1 MKDINYRLGLDI
13 GIASVGWAVINL
25 DKERIEDLGVRIF
38 QAAEH
43 PKDGSSLALPRR
55 LARGRRRL
63 LRRKAYRIK
72 RVRKLIS
79 DCGILS
85 KEEMDNL
92 YNKHEDIWH
101 LRVKALNQRV
111 TATEWAKILI
121 NLCKRRGFKS
131 NRKNEAKD
139 KETGQ
144 LILSIKNNKKHMIDL
159 NARTV
164 AEYMCKLKE
173 ESMDK
178 YMPIRNKNG
187 NYNMC
192 VSRTMIEDEVKLL
205 FKSQRDFGLDFA
217 DEQIEK
223 EYLNIFNAQRPY
235 SKFEDLEKMI
245 GYCTFE
251 KDKKELRAPKN
262 CISVE
267 EFILYDN
274 MNRLSIINNG
284 NKRGLTK
291 EERNIIIDNA
301 YKKSEIKYK
310 DLRKL
315 LLLNNDDRFSGLTY
329 SNKID
334 ISKTENSK
342 FVSMKGYHEIK
353 KSIEKN
359 LGKEKWDNIKND
371 RKLLNDMAYVL
382 TIAKTDE
389 DIIKQLKI
397 RNVEQNIINAVIEIS
412 FTKFNNLSI
421 KAIEKILPYVKE
433 GYQYSEACEKAGYD
447 FKAVFKGTKELKLPL
462 INTEEIVNPVV
473 IRSLTQT
480 RKVVNAVI
488 DKYGS
493 PRGINIELARDLAK
507 NFKDRKSI
515 EKEQKEN
522 RDNKEKIRNE
532 LKELMRKEPTGGE
545 LLKYRLWKEQ
555 KEECAYSQEHIYIDD
570 LFKPG
575 LYEIDH
581 IIPFSRC
588 FDDSLSNKVLVK
600 GIENQNKKNR
610 IPYEY
615 FGSDIDRWH
624 RFEVWVEQS
633 SLGFKK
639 KTNLLK
645 KKLSEEEQKAFKS
658 RNLNDTRYIS
668 KYIANYIENR
678 LIFKEDNVK
687 SNSKK
692 VISINGRATS
702 FLRAKWGLI
711 KAREDGDKHH
721 ALDAAVIAVTTQ
733 KMINEISRYSK
744 ANELKYIKRNEE
756 YIDIETGEVVDENI
770 IKENKVLLEEVLPR
784 PWRGFTQELNLRL
797 SDNPKEELKKS
808 SFDSYDDEFI
818 KNIVRPIFVSRVPD
832 RKAGGILFKETV
844 YSANAFKNNKS
855 IVKKNLCDLKLS
867 DMDNVYNYI
876 SDKNLYD
883 SIKAQLV
890 SYDDNAKKAFEN
902 GFRKPTKS
910 GKLGPVVKSIKI
922 VTNLIAKDMLDLNKG
937 KVQKDG
943 IVRVDIYEKEGIY
956 YSVPVYRIDIAKGV
970 RPKKAALAGK
980 SEKDWTDITE
990 EYNFKFSVYKND
1002 LIEIKYKK
1010 KKGFFGYFN
1019 SFDRATASFTIEA
1032 HDNSSRARGIGIKSG
1047 VEELNKYEVNVLG
1060 EYYKVK
1066 GGK

>member
-1 MKDINYRLGLDI
+1 MKDINYRIGLDV

-25 DKERIEDLGVRIF
+25 DKQRIEDLGVRIF
-38 QAAEH
+38 EAAEH

-55 LARGRRRL
+55 LARSRRRL

-72 RVRKLIS
+72 RVKKLIS
-79 DCGILS
+79 DFGILS
-85 KEEMDNL
+85 KEEIDNL
-92 YNKHEDIWH
+92 YNEYEDIWS

-111 TATEWAKILI
+111 TAKEWAKILI

-139 KETGQ
+139 KEAGK
-144 LILSIKNNKKHMIDL
+144 LISSIKINENRMLDL
-159 NARTV
+159 NAKTV
-164 AEYMCKLKE
+164 AEYMYKLKE
-173 ESMDK
+173 QTADK

-187 NYNMC
+187 TYNMC
-192 VSRTMIEDEVKLL
+192 VSRMMIENEIKIL
-205 FKSQRDFGLDFA
+205 FESQRNLGSEFA
-217 DEQIEK
+217 NEKIEK

-251 KDKKELRAPKN
+251 KDNKELRAPKN

-274 MNRLSIINNG
+274 MNKLSIINNG
-284 NKRGLTK
+284 NKRNLTK
-291 EERNIIIDNA
+291 EERNTIIENA
-301 YKKSEIKYK
+301 YKKNEIKYK
-310 DLRKL
+310 DLRKIL
-315 LLLNNDDRFSGLTY
+315 SLDDNDRFSGLTY
-329 SNKID
+329 SNKTD

-359 LGKEKWDNIKND
+359 LGKEKWNNIKND
-371 RKLLNDMAYVL
+371 RKLLNDLAYVL

-397 RNVEQNIINAVIEIS
+397 RNVDEDIINAVIEIS

-421 KAIEKILPYVKE
+421 KAIEKILPYLKE
-433 GYQYSEACEKAGYD
+433 GYQYNEACDKAGYD
-447 FKAVFKGTKELKLPL
+447 FKAVFKGEKELKLPL
-462 INTEEIVNPVV
+462 INAEEIINPVV

-480 RKVVNAVI
+480 RKVVNAII

-507 NFKDRKSI
+507 SFKDRKNI
-515 EKEQKEN
+515 EKQQKEN

-532 LKELMRKEPTGGE
+532 LKELMRKEPTGSE
-545 LLKYRLWKEQ
+545 VLKYRLWKEQ

-600 GIENQNKKNR
+600 GVENQNKKNR

-615 FGSDIDRWH
+615 FGSDTDRWH
-624 RFEVWVEQS
+624 KFEVWVEQS
-633 SLGFKK
+633 SLGLKK

-645 KKLSEEEQKAFKS
+645 KKVSEEEQKAFKS

-668 KYIANYIENR
+668 KYIANYIDNR

-687 SNSKK
+687 RNTKK
-692 VISINGRATS
+692 VITINGGATS

-711 KAREDGDKHH
+711 KVRENGDKHH

-733 KMINEISRYSK
+733 KMVNEISKYSK
-744 ANELKYIKRNEE
+744 ANELKNIKCNEE
-756 YIDIETGEVVDENI
+756 YIDIETGEVIDENI
-770 IKENKVLLEEVLPR
+770 IKQNKVLLKDVLPR
-784 PWRGFTQELNLRL
+784 PWRGFSQELKLRL
-797 SDNPKEELKKS
+797 SDNPKEELKKL
-808 SFDSYDDEFI
+808 SFDSYDNEFI
-818 KNIVRPIFVSRVPD
+818 ENTVRPVFVSRVPN
-832 RKAGGILFKETV
+832 RKASGMLFKETI

-867 DMDNVYNYI
+867 DMDNVYNYS
-876 SDKNLYD
+876 SDKKLYD
-883 SIKAQLV
+883 SIKEQLV
-890 SYDDNAKKAFEN
+890 KYDGNAKKAFEN

-922 VTNLIAKDMLDLNKG
+922 VTNLIAKDMVDLNKG

-943 IVRVDIYEKEGIY
+943 IVRVDIYKKDKKY
-956 YSVPVYRIDIAKGV
+956 YSVPVYRVDIAKGV
-970 RPKKAALAGK
+970 IPKKAAVNHK
-980 SEKDWTDITE
+980 PESEWTEIDE
-990 EYNFKFSVYKND
+990 NYEFQFSVYKND
-1002 LIEIKYKK
+1002 LIEIKRENEESI
-1010 KKGFFGYFN
+1010 FGYFN
-1019 SFDRATASFTIEA
+1019 NFDRDSARYVIKS
-1032 HDNSSRARGIGIKSG
+1032 HDNSLEQKIAIKKG
-1047 VEELNKYEVNVLG
+1047 VKELNKYEVNVLG